1 MNSGF
6 VRLFPWHDACPIHP
20 LILPESR
27 PSPETWSEGAPASEG
42 HGSPPR
48 PREGRALCATDM
60 VILVYVIVG
69 VAFTLLTPTLLV
81 RLLAW
86 LASR

>member
-1 MNSGF
+1 
-6 VRLFPWHDACPIHP
+6 
-20 LILPESR
+20 
-27 PSPETWSEGAPASEG
+27 
-42 HGSPPR
+42 
-48 PREGRALCATDM
+48 M